1 MKTLFKIVFVLSMM
15 LGVSGLLMAQTKSG
29 DRSKKTTGATSAAP
43 QASADKKPAA
53 EGEKAASTTPT
64 KLEDTKSKD
73 PLENIKF
80 RNLGPAVGG
89 GRITSVV
96 GIPGQ
101 PNVYYVGAAG
111 GGVFMTQD
119 GGLSWKAIF
128 EKESTA
134 SIGAIALAPSNPSL
148 VWVGTGEKNIR
159 NDVITGKGV
168 FFSPDAGATWKH
180 MGLRD
185 AGQISNIAIDPRD
198 PNTVF
203 VGVLGHAWGPN
214 AERGIFRTTDGGK
227 TWQKVLFVDE
237 DTGASSL
244 IMDPGNPMVLFA
256 GMWRVRRY
264 PWALDSGGTSGGI
277 FRSSDGG
284 NTWKKLTEGLP
295 TEPTGRIGLGA
306 APSNPRHIYAL
317 VENKKG
323 TLYDTND
330 LGDHWKMVSN
340 NHNLAA
346 RGFYFSE
353 LEVAPNDES
362 KVYFMSFNVM
372 LSEDG
377 GKTARSTSPR
387 VHVDHHALWIDPEN
401 PNRIINGNDGGVYVS
416 GDAGK
421 TWRYLDNLPI
431 EQFYSVADDDEA
443 PYNLCGGLQDNNGW
457 CGPSNSLSR
466 GGISGFEWYTVTGGD
481 GEYVVPARGKGTH
494 LVYTDSQNGSIQ
506 RVSNDTGMS
515 NFIRPYLQGV
525 QSMKPSDLKYRFNWT
540 SPIAVSA
547 TDPNE
552 VYLGGNVL
560 FRSTDGGK
568 SWNPISP
575 DLTRNDKTKQQSS
588 GGPIW
593 LDLSGAETVGAILS
607 MSISPVDAK
616 TIWVGTDDGV
626 VQVTRDG
633 GKNWTNATAN
643 IANLPQWGRLQQVE
657 ASPSDVNSAYI
668 AVDFHEVENN
678 KPYVFKT
685 HDGGK
690 TWTSISAGLP
700 QEDPARVIRED
711 PNKKGFLVLGTDTSL
726 FYSSDDGAHWTQIKS
741 NFPTVPVYDIKFIKK
756 SHDLVVATHGRG
768 LFVMDDIS
776 PLEES
781 GAELARSDF
790 HLFPVAT
797 TVNWHNWN
805 KHGFASGGYVAP
817 NPLSGAVITYWL
829 PQEIKQGQ
837 ERGAGGD
844 GPGNGDR
851 AAGGRGGAGGGRRRP
866 GETPVKITITDSSG
880 QLVKTM
886 FGTTKYGLNRVAWN
900 LRYDGPKRLNFLP
913 PPEGAEEQ
921 EFFFDPNS
929 GPNALP
935 GTYKV
940 AVTVNGKTETQ
951 TAEIQTDPRFKFDTE
966 GMRAQLTLGLEL
978 RDEVSALHEA
988 LNRLNGLHKQITS
1001 LQELLTSEEGQE
1013 GGATNVAYKPVLDEA
1028 RVLDK
1033 KITSIQ
1039 EPLYNN
1045 EIQPGSQ
1052 DDIHYLQRFQNRLQ
1066 GVMRGVMGG
1075 PGEAPSP
1082 LLVSEAAEV
1091 RKELET
1097 QLAQVNTFL
1106 NTEVAAFNKKAA
1118 EHGSSTLFAGGP
1130 IQIKSGAGAASSAS
1144 TGNQDEDPDD
1154 QD

>member
-1 MKTLFKIVFVLSMM
+1 MKTLLKTIVILALALSLQCM
-15 LGVSGLLMAQTKSG
+15 LIAQTKTG
-29 DRSKKTTGATSAAP
+29 DRSKKAAGTNASAT
-43 QASADKKPAA
+43 SADKKTAGEDKTAAGKPAA
-53 EGEKAASTTPT
+53 GK
-64 KLEDTKSKD
+64 EDDSKSKD
-73 PLENIKF
+73 PLENLKF

-89 GRITSVV
+89 GRVTSVV
-96 GIPGQ
+96 GIPGK
-101 PNVYYVGAAG
+101 PNVYYAGAAG

-148 VWVGTGEKNIR
+148 VWVGTGEKNPR
-159 NDVITGKGV
+159 NDVITGKGI
-168 FFSPDAGATWKH
+168 FFSPDGGATWKN

-185 AGQISNIAIDPRD
+185 AGQISNIAIDPLD

-203 VGVLGHAWGPN
+203 VGVLGHVWAPN
-214 AERGIFRTTDGGK
+214 AERGVFRTTDGGK
-227 TWQKVLFVDE
+227 TWQKVLFIDE
-237 DTGASSL
+237 DTGVSSL
-244 IMDPGNPMVLFA
+244 VMDPGNPMVLFA

-306 APSNPRHIYAL
+306 SPSNPRHIYAL

-323 TLYDTND
+323 TLYDTTD

-353 LEVAPNDES
+353 LVVAPNDENR
-362 KVYFMSFNVM
+362 VYFLSFNVM

-377 GKTARSTSPR
+377 GKTARNITAR
-387 VHVDHHALWIDPEN
+387 VHVDHHAMWIDPEN
-401 PNRIINGNDGGVYVS
+401 PNRIINGNDGGVYIS

-431 EQFYSVADDDEA
+431 EQFYSVAEDDET

-457 CGPSNSLSR
+457 CGPSNNLSR
-466 GGISGFEWYTVTGGD
+466 GGISGFDWYTVTGGD

-494 LVYTDSQNGSIQ
+494 LIYTDSQNGSIQ
-506 RVSNDTGMS
+506 RVSNENGLS

-540 SPIAVSA
+540 SPIAVSL

-568 SWNPISP
+568 TWNPISP

-593 LDLSGAETVGAILS
+593 LDLSGAETFGAILS
-607 MSISPVDAK
+607 ISISPVDPK

-633 GKNWTNATAN
+633 GQNWHNVTSAMSG
-643 IANLPQWGRLQQVE
+643 LPQWGRLQQIE
-657 ASPSDVNSAYI
+657 ASPSDANSAYA
-668 AVDFHEVENN
+668 AVDFHELDNS

-685 HDGGK
+685 HDSGK
-690 TWTSISAGLP
+690 SWTSISAGLP

-711 PNKKGFLVLGTDTSL
+711 PNRKGFLVLGTDASL
-726 FYSSDDGAHWTQIKS
+726 FYSSDDGGHWTQIKS
-741 NFPTVPVYDIKFIKK
+741 NFPTVSIYDIKFMKK
-756 SHDLVVATHGRG
+756 THDLVVATHGRG
-768 LFVMDDIS
+768 LFVLDDIT

-781 GAELARSDF
+781 GAELARSEF
-790 HLFPVAT
+790 HVFPIAPA
-797 TVNWHNWN
+797 VNWHSWN

-817 NPLSGAVITYWL
+817 NPLSGAAITYWL
-829 PQEIKQGQ
+829 PNEIK
-837 ERGAGGD
+837 E
-844 GPGNGDR
+844 NTDR
-851 AAGGRGGAGGGRRRP
+851 TAAHRRN
-866 GETPVKITITDSSG
+866 GETAAKITISDSSG
-880 QLVKTM
+880 QVIRTM
-886 FGTTKYGLNRVAWN
+886 YGTTKYGLNRVAWN
-900 LRYDGPKRLNFLP
+900 LRHDGPKKLNFLP
-913 PPEGAEEQ
+913 PPEGLDDQ
-921 EFFFDPNS
+921 DFFFDPNI
-929 GPNALP
+929 GPNTLP

-951 TAEIQTDPRFKFDTE
+951 SVEVQTDPRFKFDAN
-966 GMRAQLTLGLEL
+966 GMKAQLKLGLEL

-1001 LQELLTSEEGQE
+1001 LQELLGAEEAQE
-1013 GGATNVAYKPVLDEA
+1013 SATNVAYKPVLDEA
-1028 RVLDK
+1028 RALDK
-1033 KITSIQ
+1033 KITAI
-1039 EPLYNN
+1039 EAPLYNS
-1045 EIQPGSQ
+1045 EIQAGSQ

-1075 PGEAPSP
+1075 FGEAPSQI
-1082 LLVSEAAEV
+1082 LMDEATAV

-1097 QLAQVNTFL
+1097 QLAQINTFL
-1106 NTEVAAFNKKAA
+1106 NTEVVNFNKTAA
-1118 EHGSSTLFAGGP
+1118 EHGASTLFAGGP
-1130 IQIKSGAGAASSAS
+1130 IQIKPGGGAASSAS
-1144 TGNQDEDPDD
+1144 TGNQEEDDD

>member
-1 MKTLFKIVFVLSMM
+1 MKTLAKTILILVLA
-15 LGVSGLLMAQTKSG
+15 LGLQGLLMAQSKTG
-29 DRSKKTTGATSAAP
+29 DHSKKSTGAKVAATT
-43 QASADKKPAA
+43 DKKTGGEDKAEPMAA
-53 EGEKAASTTPT
+53 GKGDD
-64 KLEDTKSKD
+64 KVKD
-73 PLENIKF
+73 PLENMKF

-89 GRITSVV
+89 GRVTSVV
-96 GIPGQ
+96 GIPGK
-101 PNVYYVGAAG
+101 PNVYYAGAAG

-119 GGLSWKAIF
+119 GGLSWKPIF

-134 SIGAIALAPSNPSL
+134 SIGAIALAPSNPNL
-148 VWVGTGEKNIR
+148 VWVGTGEKNPR
-159 NDVITGKGV
+159 NDVITGKGI

-185 AGQISNIAIDPRD
+185 AGQISNISIDPRD

-203 VGVLGHAWGPN
+203 VAVLGHVWGPN
-214 AERGIFRTTDGGK
+214 ADRGIFRTTDGGK
-227 TWQKVLFVDE
+227 TWQKVLFIDE

-244 IMDPGNPMVLFA
+244 VMDPGNPMVLFA

-264 PWALDSGGTSGGI
+264 PWALDSGGTSGGV
-277 FRSSDGG
+277 FRSTDGG

-295 TEPTGRIGLGA
+295 TEATGRIGLGA

-317 VENKKG
+317 VENRKG

-330 LGDHWKMVSN
+330 LGDHWRMVSN

-353 LEVAPNDES
+353 LEVAPNDEN
-362 KVYFMSFNVM
+362 KVYFLSFNVM
-372 LSEDG
+372 VSEDG
-377 GKTARSTSPR
+377 GKTAKNTTPR

-431 EQFYSVADDDEA
+431 EQFYSVAEDDET

-494 LVYTDSQNGSIQ
+494 EVYTDSQNGSIQ

-515 NFIRPYLQGV
+515 NFIRPYLEGV

-540 SPIAVSA
+540 SPIAVSM

-607 MSISPVDAK
+607 MSISPVDPK

-633 GKNWTNATAN
+633 GQSWSNATAN
-643 IANLPQWGRLQQVE
+643 VPNLPQWGRLQQIE
-657 ASPSDVNSAYI
+657 AAPSDANTAYI

-700 QEDPARVIRED
+700 MDDPARVIRED
-711 PNKKGFLVLGTDTSL
+711 PNRKGFLVLGTDTSL
-726 FYSSDDGAHWTQIKS
+726 FYSSDDGGHWTQIKS
-741 NFPTVPVYDIKFIKK
+741 NFPTVSIYDIKFIKK

-768 LFVMDDIS
+768 LFVLDDIA
-776 PLEES
+776 PLEEA
-781 GAELARSDF
+781 GAELAKSEF
-790 HLFPVAT
+790 HVFPIAPA
-797 TVNWHNWN
+797 VNWHNWN

-817 NPLSGAVITYWL
+817 NPLSGAAITYWL
-829 PQEIKQGQ
+829 PNEIK
-837 ERGAGGD
+837 E
-844 GPGNGDR
+844 NNDR
-851 AAGGRGGAGGGRRRP
+851 PNRRRN
-866 GETPVKITITDSSG
+866 GETPVKITVSDSSG
-880 QLVKTM
+880 QVVRTM
-886 FGTTKYGLNRVAWN
+886 YGTTKYGINRVAWN
-900 LRYDGPKRLNFLP
+900 LRYDGPKKLNFLP
-913 PPEGAEEQ
+913 PPEGLDDQ
-921 EFFFDPNS
+921 DFFFDS
-929 GPNALP
+929 SQGPNALP

-940 AVTVNGKTETQ
+940 AVTLNGKTETQ
-951 TAEIQTDPRFKFDTE
+951 SVEVETDPRFKFDPN
-966 GMRAQLTLGLEL
+966 GMRAQLKLALEL

-988 LNRLNGLHKQITS
+988 LNRLNGLHKQITN
-1001 LQELLTSEEGQE
+1001 LEELLSSEEGQE
-1013 GGATNVAYKPVLDEA
+1013 GGAANVSYKPVLDEA
-1028 RVLDK
+1028 RALDK
-1033 KITSIQ
+1033 KITAIQ
-1039 EPLYNN
+1039 EPLYNSD
-1045 EIQPGSQ
+1045 IQAGSQ

-1075 PGEAPSP
+1075 FGEAPSP
-1082 LLVSEAAEV
+1082 LLC
-1091 RKELET
+1091 
-1097 QLAQVNTFL
+1097 
-1106 NTEVAAFNKKAA
+1106 
-1118 EHGSSTLFAGGP
+1118 
-1130 IQIKSGAGAASSAS
+1130 
-1144 TGNQDEDPDD
+1144 
-1154 QD
+1154 

>member
-1 MKTLFKIVFVLSMM
+1 MKRLFKMIFVLVLA
-15 LGVSGLLMAQTKSG
+15 LGVHALLMAQSKTG
-29 DRSKKTTGATSAAP
+29 DRSKKSTGANSQAP
-43 QASADKKPAA
+43 QASADKKAPGDGDKDAA
-53 EGEKAASTTPT
+53 KSTTPT
-64 KLEDTKSKD
+64 KLEDNKSKD
-73 PLENIKF
+73 PLENVKF

-89 GRITSVV
+89 GRVTSVV
-96 GIPGQ
+96 GIPGK

-111 GGVFMTQD
+111 GGVFMTED
-119 GGLSWKAIF
+119 GGLSWKPIF

-134 SIGAIALAPSNPSL
+134 SIGAIAIAPSNPNL
-148 VWVGTGEKNIR
+148 IWVGTGEKNIR
-159 NDVITGKGV
+159 NDVITGKGIY
-168 FFSPDAGATWKH
+168 FSPDAGTTWKH

-214 AERGIFRTTDGGK
+214 ADRGVFRTTDGGK
-227 TWQKVLFVDE
+227 TWQKVLFIDE

-295 TEPTGRIGLGA
+295 TDPTGRIGLGA

-323 TLYDTND
+323 TLYDSND

-340 NHNLAA
+340 NHTLAA

-353 LEVAPNDES
+353 LMVAPNDENR
-362 KVYFMSFNVM
+362 VYFLSFNVM

-377 GKTARSTSPR
+377 GKTARNITAR
-387 VHVDHHALWIDPEN
+387 VHVDHHAMWIDPEN
-401 PNRIINGNDGGVYVS
+401 PNRIINGNDGGVYLS

-431 EQFYSVADDDEA
+431 EQFYSVADDDET

-466 GGISGFEWYTVTGGD
+466 GGISGFDWYTVTGGD

-494 LVYTDSQNGSIQ
+494 VVYTDSQNGSIQ
-506 RVSNDTGMS
+506 RVSNETGMS

-540 SPIAVSA
+540 SPIAVSM

-607 MSISPVDAK
+607 MSISPVDPK
-616 TIWVGTDDGV
+616 TIWVGTDDGLA
-626 VQVTRDG
+626 QVTRDG
-633 GKNWTNATAN
+633 GKTWSNATTN
-643 IANLPQWGRLQQVE
+643 IANLPQWGRLQQIE
-657 ASPSDVNSAYI
+657 ASPSDANTAYI

-700 QEDPARVIRED
+700 QDDPARVIRED
-711 PNKKGFLVLGTDTSL
+711 PNKKGFLALGTDTSL

-741 NFPTVPVYDIKFIKK
+741 NFPTVPIYDIKFIKK

-768 LFVMDDIS
+768 LFVMDDIT

-790 HLFPVAT
+790 HLFPLSPS
-797 TVNWHNWN
+797 VNWHNWN

-817 NPLSGAVITYWL
+817 NPMNGAVITYWL
-829 PQEIKQGQ
+829 PNEIK
-837 ERGAGGD
+837 ENAGG
-844 GPGNGDR
+844 PPKRR
-851 AAGGRGGAGGGRRRP
+851 AN
-866 GETPVKITITDSSG
+866 GETAVKITVTDSSG
-880 QLVKTM
+880 QVVRTM
-886 FGTTKYGLNRVAWN
+886 YGPTKYGINRVAWN
-900 LRYDGPKRLNFLP
+900 LRYDGPKKLNFLP
-913 PPEGAEEQ
+913 PPEGLNDQ
-921 EFFFDPNS
+921 DFFFDPS
-929 GPNALP
+929 IGPNALP

-951 TAEIQTDPRFKFDTE
+951 TVDVQTDPRFKFEAE
-966 GMRAQLTLGLEL
+966 GMRAQLKLALEL

-988 LNRLNGLHKQITS
+988 LNRLTSLHKQITS
-1001 LQELLTSEEGQE
+1001 LQELLTSDEGQE
-1013 GGATNVAYKPVLDEA
+1013 GATNASYKPVVEEA
-1028 RVLDK
+1028 RALDK

-1039 EPLYNN
+1039 DPLYNN
-1045 EIQPGSQ
+1045 DIQPGSQ
-1052 DDIHYLQRFQNRLQ
+1052 DDVHYLQRFQNRLQ

-1082 LLVSEAAEV
+1082 LLVEEATEV

-1130 IQIKSGAGAASSAS
+1130 IQIKSGSGAASSAS
-1144 TGNQDEDPDD
+1144 TGNEEDNDD

>member
-1 MKTLFKIVFVLSMM
+1 MKTLSKTIMILALM
-15 LGVSGLLMAQTKSG
+15 LGVSSLLMAQAKSG
-29 DRSKKTTGATSAAP
+29 DRAKKTTGANSTTS
-43 QASADKKPAA
+43 QAGADKKPAA
-53 EGEKAASTTPT
+53 ESEKATSTTPT
-64 KLEDTKSKD
+64 KLEDNKSKD
-73 PLENIKF
+73 PLENVKF

-89 GRITSVV
+89 GRVTSVV
-96 GIPGQ
+96 GIPGK

-134 SIGAIALAPSNPSL
+134 SIGAIALAPSNPNL

-168 FFSPDAGATWKH
+168 FFSPDAGTTWKH

-214 AERGIFRTTDGGK
+214 AERGVFRTTDGGK

-237 DTGASSL
+237 ETGASSL

-353 LEVAPNDES
+353 LEVAPNDEN
-362 KVYFMSFNVM
+362 KVYFLSFNVM

-431 EQFYSVADDDEA
+431 EQFYSVADDDET

-506 RVSNDTGMS
+506 RVSNETGMS

-525 QSMKPSDLKYRFNWT
+525 QSMKPSELKYRFNWT

-560 FRSTDGGK
+560 FHSTDGGK
-568 SWNPISP
+568 TWNPISP

-607 MSISPVDAK
+607 MSISPADPK

-678 KPYVFKT
+678 KPYVYKT
-685 HDGGK
+685 HDAGK
-690 TWTSISAGLP
+690 SWTSISAGLP

-768 LFVMDDIS
+768 LFVMDDII

-790 HLFPVAT
+790 HLFPVSPAI
-797 TVNWHNWN
+797 NWHNWS

-817 NPLSGAVITYWL
+817 NPMSGAVITYWL
-829 PQEIKQGQ
+829 PQEIKQDQ
-837 ERGAGGD
+837 ERGGE

-851 AAGGRGGAGGGRRRP
+851 AAGGRGVAGGGRRRP
-866 GETPVKITITDSSG
+866 GETPVKITITDSGG
-880 QLVKTM
+880 QVVKTM

-913 PPEGAEEQ
+913 PPEGGEEQ

-951 TAEIQTDPRFKFDTE
+951 TAEVETDPRFKFDAE
-966 GMRAQLTLGLEL
+966 GMRAQLNLGLEL

-1028 RVLDK
+1028 RALDK

-1045 EIQPGSQ
+1045 EIQPESQ

-1091 RKELET
+1091 RKELEI

-1144 TGNQDEDPDD
+1144 TGNQDDDLDD

>member
-1 MKTLFKIVFVLSMM
+1 MKTLCKTILILAVA
-15 LGVSGLLMAQTKSG
+15 LGLNGLLMAQTKSG
-29 DRSKKTTGATSAAP
+29 DRSKKTAGATSATP
-43 QASADKKPAA
+43 QASAEKKPAA

-64 KLEDTKSKD
+64 KLEDNKSKD

-89 GRITSVV
+89 GRVTSVV
-96 GIPGQ
+96 GIPGK

-111 GGVFMTQD
+111 GGVFITQD

-134 SIGAIALAPSNPSL
+134 SIGAIAIAPSNPSL
-148 VWVGTGEKNIR
+148 IWVGTGEKNIR
-159 NDVITGKGV
+159 NDVITGKGI
-168 FFSPDAGATWKH
+168 FFSPDAGTTWKH

-214 AERGIFRTTDGGK
+214 AERGVFRTTDGGK

-277 FRSSDGG
+277 FRSTDGG

-306 APSNPRHIYAL
+306 APSNPRHVYAL

-362 KVYFMSFNVM
+362 KVYFMSYNIM

-377 GKTARSTSPR
+377 GKTARSTSAR

-401 PNRIINGNDGGVYVS
+401 PNRMINGNDGGVYVS
-416 GDAGK
+416 ADAGK

-431 EQFYSVADDDEA
+431 EQFYSVADDDET

-481 GEYVVPARGKGTH
+481 GEYVVPARGNGTH

-515 NFIRPYLQGV
+515 NSIRPYLHGV
-525 QSMKPSDLKYRFNWT
+525 QSMKPSELKYRFNWT
-540 SPIAVSA
+540 SPIAVSM

-560 FRSTDGGK
+560 FHSTDGGRN
-568 SWNPISP
+568 WTPISP

-607 MSISPVDAK
+607 MSISPVDPK

-726 FYSSDDGAHWTQIKS
+726 FYSSDDGGHWTQIKS

-756 SHDLVVATHGRG
+756 PHDLVVATHGRG
-768 LFVMDDIS
+768 LFVMDDIA

-790 HLFPVAT
+790 HLFPVAPA
-797 TVNWHNWN
+797 VNWHNWN

-817 NPLSGAVITYWL
+817 NPMSGAVITYWL

-837 ERGAGGD
+837 ERGGG
-844 GPGNGDR
+844 GDR
-851 AAGGRGGAGGGRRRP
+851 AGAGDRAGSGGGRRRP
-866 GETPVKITITDSSG
+866 GETGVKITITDSSG
-880 QLVKTM
+880 QVIKTM

-913 PPEGAEEQ
+913 SPEGEEER
-921 EFFFDPNS
+921 EFSFDPSS

-940 AVTVNGKTETQ
+940 TVTVNGKTETQ
-951 TAEIQTDPRFKFDTE
+951 TAEVQTDPRFKFDAE
-966 GMRAQLTLGLEL
+966 GMRAQLNLGLQL

-988 LNRLNGLHKQITS
+988 LNRLNGLHKQVTS
-1001 LQELLTSEEGQE
+1001 LQELLTTEEGQE

-1028 RVLDK
+1028 RALDK

-1039 EPLYNN
+1039 EPLYNS

-1066 GVMRGVMGG
+1066 GMMRDVMRDA
-1075 PGEAPSP
+1075 GEAPSP
-1082 LLVSEAAEV
+1082 LLVADAAEA

-1144 TGNQDEDPDD
+1144 TGNQDDDPDD